1 MPTSAGVL
9 GAVLWPARAAARAA
23 TGPSAVRIVFRLGV
37 LGMLYVLSVVCALG
51 AYIGFYRAWVPPA
64 HVARDVWLDYAAPAG
79 PGAAIALFDAPHDL
93 PLGDT
98 AAAASMFREG
108 LMYDVVVE
116 VEAVGLTSAHGPL
129 TLHLELQSAHAEPLF
144 AAQRPVILPHHRR
157 RRWRHRRARTAV
169 PMLRGIVPR
178 PAPAHR
184 ARPAVARA
192 ALMLSLGTQDALRRA
207 LAAGGVRL
215 RFDARLAGV
224 AYYMYHRPLLT
235 LLFFVGT
242 FTSIEFSV
250 AALLWLAAAC
260 YFSAP
265 AARRP
270 K

>member
-1 MPTSAGVL
+1 MRTSAGVL
-9 GAVLWPARAAARAA
+9 GAALWPARTTARAVTA
-23 TGPSAVRIVFRLGV
+23 PSTVRIVFRLSV
-37 LGMLYVLSVVCALG
+37 LGMLYMLSVVCALG
-51 AYIGFYRAWVPPA
+51 AYFGFYRAWVPPA

-98 AAAASMFREG
+98 AAAASLFREG

-116 VEAVGLTSAHGPL
+116 VEAVGLKSAHGPL
-129 TLHLELQSAHAEPLF
+129 TLHLELQTERAEPLF
-144 AAQRPVILPHHRR
+144 AAQRPVVLPHRR
-157 RRWRHRRARTAV
+157 RRARTTV

-178 PAPAHR
+178 PTHTHR
-184 ARPAVARA
+184 ARPAVKRA

-215 RFDARLAGV
+215 RFDARLTGI

-235 LLFFVGT
+235 LLFFVGG
-242 FTSIEFSV
+242 FTTIEFSI

-265 AARRP
+265 ARRP